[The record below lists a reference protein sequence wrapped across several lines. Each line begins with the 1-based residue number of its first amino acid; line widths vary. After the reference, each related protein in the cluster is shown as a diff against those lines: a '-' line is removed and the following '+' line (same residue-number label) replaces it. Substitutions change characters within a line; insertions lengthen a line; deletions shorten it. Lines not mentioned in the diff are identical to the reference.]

1 MMKEQPIET
10 TPTEVVNDTITN
22 LFTYANY
29 FLVAGLVVLLTYM
42 TIRDLRKKQREK
54 RLAKEREEYNRFEE
68 KEEKIDQ

>member
-29 FLVAGLVVLLTYM
+29 FLVAGWLSY
-42 TIRDLRKKQREK
+42 
-54 RLAKEREEYNRFEE
+54 
-68 KEEKIDQ
+68 

>member
-1 MMKEQPIET
+1 MEEKAVV
-10 TPTEVVNDTITN
+10 TPDEVVTDTITN

-29 FLVAGLVVLLTYM
+29 FLVAALVVLLTYM
-42 TIRDLRKKQREK
+42 TIRDFRKKQREK